1 MMMTSWRC
9 DGEDVVDAAVLVVIA
24 VALVVAILLA
34 ERRGCIA
41 IIVIKVAII
50 IAIGGRVG
58 R

>member
-1 MMMTSWRC
+1 MMMMSWRC
-9 DGEDVVDAAVLVVIA
+9 DGEDVVDAAVLVAVA

-34 ERRGCIA
+34 ERRGCVA

-50 IAIGGRVG
+50 TAIGGRAG